1 MFDVSPFSMA
11 ARKFCLWHQEE
22 TRRRLR
28 GGRLEAFFRPPFL
41 LAGTVERFKAGD
53 EKLGRLQLRRNV
65 ECSHCACMAAARQ
78 EHSIEVGLILRY
90 TMLSKWNRKDSR
102 ERVPSAA
109 KRSGKLCAVK
119 VSGCRRTW
127 RTLRA
132 TLQFS
137 GDVLA
142 ALANATQERL
152 AHGCRMY
159 KVSRG
164 NLFKWAAG
172 VRPARTKAVP
182 LMSCGS

>member
-78 EHSIEVGLILRY
+78 EHSIDGLRVNCVSNQGFLRQY
-90 TMLSKWNRKDSR
+90 F
-102 ERVPSAA
+102 
-109 KRSGKLCAVK
+109 
-119 VSGCRRTW
+119 VSGFFATALGKVFIATVPRVFFHTVSPEPVFLWTSARCCL
-127 RTLRA
+127 LRWCF
-132 TLQFS
+132 LRQ
-137 GDVLA
+137 
-142 ALANATQERL
+142 
-152 AHGCRMY
+152 
-159 KVSRG
+159 
-164 NLFKWAAG
+164 
-172 VRPARTKAVP
+172 
-182 LMSCGS
+182 